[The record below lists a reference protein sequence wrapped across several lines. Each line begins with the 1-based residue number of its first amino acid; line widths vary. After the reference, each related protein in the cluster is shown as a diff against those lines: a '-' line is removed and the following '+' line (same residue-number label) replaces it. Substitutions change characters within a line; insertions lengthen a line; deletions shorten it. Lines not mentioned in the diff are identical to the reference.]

1 VALAVGIGIADHRGI
16 MQWPGERTAVASVA
30 TGVVIRIVSDEQP
43 RRLRYGLPILLV
55 TATTGLTLTLPA
67 FVGRGVFDLMLLP
80 VLAVALGLGLGPA
93 LGTVVLAGAMVT
105 LALPPVG
112 LPWLND
118 PVHLGA
124 LGLHVAEGATLA
136 FIGAVVRATLRR
148 ALGSEPAEQA
158 PLAWAADQTQ
168 PVGRFLAEHLT
179 HREVEILRLAASGRS
194 IDGLA
199 DELYV
204 SPNTVKTHL
213 AHCYDKLGAHSRT
226 EAIALA
232 VRAGVLRAADLDT
245 AAEISRTGQESPAQV
260 RTARGAAY

>member
-1 VALAVGIGIADHRGI
+1 MGIGMADHRGI
-16 MQWPGERTAVASVA
+16 MQWPGDRTAVASVA

-43 RRLRYGLPILLV
+43 RRLRYGLPLLLV

-124 LGLHVAEGATLA
+124 LGLHVAEGVTLA

-148 ALGSEPAEQA
+148 ALSSEPAEQA
-158 PLAWAADQTQ
+158 PPAWAADQTQ

-179 HREVEILRLAASGRS
+179 HREIEILRLAASGRS
-194 IDGLA
+194 VDELA

-213 AHCYDKLGAHSRT
+213 AHCYDKLGAHNRT
-226 EAIALA
+226 EAIALV

-245 AAEISRTGQESPAQV
+245 QLSSAAQV
-260 RTARGAAY
+260 RNHPHR